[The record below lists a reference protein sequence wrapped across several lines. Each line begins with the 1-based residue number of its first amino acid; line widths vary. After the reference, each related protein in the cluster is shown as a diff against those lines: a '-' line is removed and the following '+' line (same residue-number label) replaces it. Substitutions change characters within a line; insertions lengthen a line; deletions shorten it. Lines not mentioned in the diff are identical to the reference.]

1 MTPFLPLGTIIT
13 LQGSDAKLMITG
25 RLQRH
30 STTGQVYD
38 YCACLWPQGYLDAS
52 SNYLFDHDQVD
63 RLFYIG
69 MQDEEE
75 FNFRFRL
82 EEAEKALHRGM
93 QVEE

>member
-1 MTPFLPLGTIIT
+1 MTQFLPLGTVIT
-13 LQGSDAKLMITG
+13 LKGSDTKLMVMG

-30 STTGQVYD
+30 GATKEVYD

-52 SNYLFDHDQVD
+52 SCYLFNHDQID

-75 FNFRFRL
+75 FQFRYRL
-82 EEAEKALHRGM
+82 EEAEMALGREG
-93 QVEE
+93 QA